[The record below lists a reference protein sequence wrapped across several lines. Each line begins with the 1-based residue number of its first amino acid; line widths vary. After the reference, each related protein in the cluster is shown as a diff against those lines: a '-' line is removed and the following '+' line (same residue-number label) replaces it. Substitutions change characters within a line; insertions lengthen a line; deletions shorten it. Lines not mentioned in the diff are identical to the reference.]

1 MKQHPASVK
10 RRYILF
16 CSAAACLLL
25 AAVVLFDALRP
36 PQEGL
41 AAADFLMGTVVE
53 VQLAG
58 RQEDAQAVFDRIR
71 SCENDQI
78 SRRRAGSEIAR
89 LNQNSSAALSP
100 DVAAWLSELMD
111 IQEASSGAF
120 SLSLGT
126 LSDLWNFDF
135 FPSLPSQGEIDTR
148 LEAIQNGGLTLQG
161 EFAAVSDGVILDLG
175 AAGKGI
181 ACDLAKETLLA
192 RGVTSGVVSVGG
204 SLLLLGEKERTI
216 AIRDPFGDAG
226 DSFATLRL
234 SNCFVSTSGSYEK
247 YFEQD
252 GVRYHHILDPK
263 TGYPADAGLSSVTVV
278 CGEGLLSDALSTA
291 CFVLG
296 IEQSRPVL
304 RQYGAEAVFV
314 GTDGAVTV
322 TEGLLGRY
330 ERLADPGAGGL
341 SKQ

>member
-1 MKQHPASVK
+1 M
-10 RRYILF
+10 
-16 CSAAACLLL
+16 
-25 AAVVLFDALRP
+25 VLFDAPRP

-135 FPSLPSQGEIDTR
+135 FPSLSPPRARSTPAW
-148 LEAIQNGGLTLQG
+148 EAIQNGGLTLQG
-161 EFAAVSDGVILDLG
+161 EFAAVSDGG
-175 AAGKGI
+175 GSSTSAPRERASP
-181 ACDLAKETLLA
+181 CDLAKETLLA

-234 SNCFVSTSGSYEK
+234 SNCFLTGL
-247 YFEQD
+247 
-252 GVRYHHILDPK
+252 HI
-263 TGYPADAGLSSVTVV
+263 
-278 CGEGLLSDALSTA
+278 
-291 CFVLG
+291 
-296 IEQSRPVL
+296 
-304 RQYGAEAVFV
+304 RQ
-314 GTDGAVTV
+314 
-322 TEGLLGRY
+322 L
-330 ERLADPGAGGL
+330 
-341 SKQ
+341 